1 MFKLVDIVIII
12 KENAK
17 KLFKVVS
24 RGNYN
29 TIQEENLLRTLKE
42 QQNEKKQV
50 NWETISEFISEK
62 FKTLKTPKQCR

>member
-42 QQNEKKQV
+42 QQNEKK
-50 NWETISEFISEK
+50 
-62 FKTLKTPKQCR
+62 